1 MKPIQAINN
10 TTIDLSVADKNWRA
24 ELELGFSVKADRTIL
39 RKRRSVGPLVI
50 QRPFYPEDG
59 V

>member
-24 ELELGFSVKADRTIL
+24 ELELGFSVNADRTIL
-39 RKRRSVGPLVI
+39 RKRRSVGH
-50 QRPFYPEDG
+50 
-59 V
+59 